1 MESTEAD
8 HGKKPFEPKVVPVL
22 HLNHYREDKGLAMFP
37 FGTRYNK
44 ELYTLKSGDFIKF
57 TGENGHKREVI
68 SVAVMNLHSAVAELM
83 SNYIYGQPLR
93 IVHRQWGYN
102 AVMEGFPRDAVDKDR
117 CLLIHY
123 KI

>member
-1 MESTEAD
+1 MESAEAD
-8 HGKKPFEPKVVPVL
+8 HEKKPFEPKVVPVL
-22 HLNHYREDKGLAMFP
+22 HMNHYREDKGLAMFP
-37 FGTRYNK
+37 FGIRYNK

-57 TGENGHKREVI
+57 TGDNGHKREVI
-68 SVAVMNLHSAVAELM
+68 SVAVINLHSAAAELI

-93 IVHRQWGYN
+93 IVQRQWGYN
-102 AVMEGFPRDAVDKDR
+102 AVMEGYPRGSVDKDR